1 MAVTLEAASSPSSA
15 VTAIQFAPHSG
26 QAAGEDKGSR
36 ATLSESACAATPDCA
51 VLVNEK
57 LSFRCSI
64 SIEMR
69 WVRFTASPRAG
80 GVPQPAA
87 RKQYLVVHFRGCIF
101 GQERA

>member
-1 MAVTLEAASSPSSA
+1 
-15 VTAIQFAPHSG
+15 
-26 QAAGEDKGSR
+26 
-36 ATLSESACAATPDCA
+36 